1 MGSWAA
7 PSAFR
12 VTDRVVEFANVWIVG
27 KETELAQLIE
37 GVDVDHLVQVPIETN
52 LVAYFLLITYK
63 MSPRFV

>member
-37 GVDVDHLVQVPIETN
+37 GVDVDHLG
-52 LVAYFLLITYK
+52 A
-63 MSPRFV
+63 SPDRDEFGCLFSS